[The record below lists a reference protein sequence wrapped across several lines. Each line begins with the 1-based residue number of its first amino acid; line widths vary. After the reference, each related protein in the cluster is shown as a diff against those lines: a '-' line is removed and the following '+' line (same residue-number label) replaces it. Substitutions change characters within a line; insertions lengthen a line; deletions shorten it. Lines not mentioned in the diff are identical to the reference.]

1 MLKETFL
8 LIKPSLDFSDGHVGK
23 YGASIGCLTN
33 DIYLIYGNKNL
44 FVRQY

>member
-23 YGASIGCLTN
+23 YGASN